1 MELKEGMVF
10 RFKNNYYVL
19 ALICDGQYLM
29 LSDDESYGWDLHESP
44 NYEQII
50 SSKVYNGYVPV
61 CNGKERK
68 FVTGW
73 WYGAT
78 QLESTFRY
86 VSDLEEVKHHF
97 IVKDNMLD
105 LYLRVK
111 DDIGISFYGVTSVQK
126 YNVGDKVKICDKKK
140 MKDYIDDKD
149 HDIIYDMFE
158 YCNKE
163 MTVRKVIYDSD
174 YNDYFYLFEEC
185 YWKFHEDFLV
195 DNNIDINFGGVES
208 AQAGEL
214 LAEELIE
221 SFTKT
226 FKDDTKENEPKEKMS
241 LRTAIEYAELINDK
255 VEEIL
260 QILEL
265 LDEKGVIYTFTD
277 DYFEVSVDNR
287 HYTITFNK

>member
-1 MELKEGMVF
+1 MEFKEGMVF
-10 RFKNNYYVL
+10 RCKGNYYVL
-19 ALICDGQYLM
+19 ALIQDGQYLI
-29 LSDDESYGWDLHESP
+29 LSDDEMYGWDLHESP

-86 VSDLEEVKHHF
+86 VSNLEEVRHHF

-111 DDIGISFYGVTSVQK
+111 DDSVE
-126 YNVGDKVKICDKKK
+126 VK
-140 MKDYIDDKD
+140 
-149 HDIIYDMFE
+149 
-158 YCNKE
+158 
-163 MTVRKVIYDSD
+163 
-174 YNDYFYLFEEC
+174 
-185 YWKFHEDFLV
+185 
-195 DNNIDINFGGVES
+195 
-208 AQAGEL
+208 
-214 LAEELIE
+214 
-221 SFTKT
+221 
-226 FKDDTKENEPKEKMS
+226 PKETMS
-241 LRTAIEYAELINDK
+241 LRTAMEYAELINDK

>member
-50 SSKVYNGYVPV
+50 TSEAYNGYIPTR
-61 CNGKERK
+61 NGKQCK

-73 WYGAT
+73 WYGERQLIAT
-78 QLESTFRY
+78 FTH
-86 VSDLEEVKHHF
+86 VGVLEEVKHHF

-111 DDIGISFYGVTSVQK
+111 DDIHINLEGLEIVTF
-126 YNVGDKVKICDKKK
+126 NKIA
-140 MKDYIDDKD
+140 
-149 HDIIYDMFE
+149 
-158 YCNKE
+158 
-163 MTVRKVIYDSD
+163 V
-174 YNDYFYLFEEC
+174 
-185 YWKFHEDFLV
+185 
-195 DNNIDINFGGVES
+195 
-208 AQAGEL
+208 
-214 LAEELIE
+214 
-221 SFTKT
+221 
-226 FKDDTKENEPKEKMS
+226 KDDSVEVKPKETMS
-241 LRTAIEYAELINDK
+241 LRTAMEYAELINDK

-260 QILEL
+260 QIQEL